1 MYSNLDV
8 IALWSWF
15 LGSHTYSVRAFCFG
29 RRVCRLSV
37 PRQISKIK
45 RDRREISS
53 SLWEI
58 GVGEQEYD
66 VRIYFAPEVAK
77 YSKK

>member
-1 MYSNLDV
+1 MLLISIYNVKCIICRPYQARTL
-8 IALWSWF
+8 
-15 LGSHTYSVRAFCFG
+15 TVRAFCFG

-53 SLWEI
+53 PS
-58 GVGEQEYD
+58 
-66 VRIYFAPEVAK
+66 
-77 YSKK
+77 